1 LWVPLAGVGVDLL
14 ALRQDR
20 HIAAFVALLRSHVA
34 NLAVAMVGV
43 VPSQQEVG
51 ERAGFLDAG
60 KRLERV
66 LQSDAVRS

>member
-1 LWVPLAGVGVDLL
+1 MAGVGIDLL

-43 VPSQQEVG
+43 VPSQQAVG
-51 ERAGFLDAG
+51 ERAGVLDVG
-60 KRLERV
+60 KRFEPV
-66 LQSDAVRS
+66 LRAWCRLSW